1 MARRRIEIG
10 VPYLSGRVLDFG
22 CHHGV
27 LTKYCT
33 PQNYVGVEIDP
44 IFLESARAQHP
55 EYTFTTMIPA
65 GEKFDTVAAFAV
77 IEHLADPGGM
87 LGQWAD
93 ALPTGGRVVMTTP
106 HPKFEWIHTAGAK
119 VGVFSGHAHDDHEDL
134 IDKSKMVQ
142 LGRPAGLDLDV
153 YKRFMFGANQ
163 LFVMHKR

>member
-10 VPYLSGRVLDFG
+10 VPYLTGRVLDFG

-33 PQNYVGVEIDP
+33 PQNYLGVEIDP
-44 IFLESARAQHP
+44 IFIEAARAQHP
-55 EYTFTTMIPA
+55 EYTFTTTIPA

-87 LGQWAD
+87 LAQWTD
-93 ALPTGGRVVMTTP
+93 VLTPGGRLVMTTP

-134 IDKSKMVQ
+134 IDKSHMAK
-142 LGRPAGLDLDV
+142 LGAPAGLEIEV
-153 YKRFMFGANQ
+153 YKRFMLGANQ